1 MGMETDDIGNGDG
14 KELETTCMEME
25 IALIPMGINLHRRLV
40 FDDNPVLH
48 RKQQLVKV
56 EYHWAY
62 FL

>member
-1 MGMETDDIGNGDG
+1 MGNNLHGNGNG
-14 KELETTCMEME
+14 PYSPHGNKFPLAT
-25 IALIPMGINLHRRLV
+25 G

-62 FL
+62 IL

>member
-1 MGMETDDIGNGDG
+1 MGNNLHGNGNG
-14 KELETTCMEME
+14 
-25 IALIPMGINLHRRLV
+25 PYSHRKKFLSATG

-48 RKQQLVKV
+48 RKQHLVKV

>member
-1 MGMETDDIGNGDG
+1 MGM
-14 KELETTCMEME
+14 
-25 IALIPMGINLHRRLV
+25 ALIPMGINSHRLV
-40 FDDNPVLH
+40 LNDNPVLH